1 MKACLVQMQSEYF
14 WINKAARIY
23 WDIFHGFVLMMNIS
37 TSRQNTTNIYGDMY
51 QGGIAVTHG
60 VLADYL
66 ILDKSNE
73 Q

>member
-1 MKACLVQMQSEYF
+1 
-14 WINKAARIY
+14 
-23 WDIFHGFVLMMNIS
+23 MMNIS
-37 TSRQNTTNIYGDMY
+37 TSRQNTTTIYGDMY
-51 QGGIAVTHG
+51 QGSVAVTHG